1 MNVQRSVLFK
11 GWSNY
16 SIVSG
21 PAIVAPKRSSTAWT
35 SSPEGLYFESEV
47 SDAEA
52 IFVEA
57 ASSATDAEPED
68 QLRMFFQ
75 SHKIGSSNKDGITA
89 GSLFNLARECG
100 ADFSPWEKTSAVSG
114 QAVVV
119 YVPGKEEQCRK
130 RIDLIVAADP
140 RTFTLGSPSGPLV
153 ILRVP
158 DKETLPSTTTWD
170 GDLPGTTLA
179 LTADIMQRRPWEAV
193 GGCHASTIPASSTS
207 FPDMIPKRDYFTI
220 GRLAS
225 TSR

>member
-1 MNVQRSVLFK
+1 MTTAANRHAERENVTAAVTGGIDTGFATAFAGGNAWFPQLPTGRQVEVLRYAVLHIANNSSWLERDNANHHVFE
-11 GWSNY
+11 W
-16 SIVSG
+16 ITI
-21 PAIVAPKRSSTAWT
+21 AIAR
-35 SSPEGLYFESEV
+35 SEV

-153 ILRVP
+153 I
-158 DKETLPSTTTWD
+158 
-170 GDLPGTTLA
+170 
-179 LTADIMQRRPWEAV
+179 
-193 GGCHASTIPASSTS
+193 
-207 FPDMIPKRDYFTI
+207 
-220 GRLAS
+220 
-225 TSR
+225 